1 MAILVNQVYLH
12 RHKLKMMWFM
22 INRMEAQT
30 STEER
35 KGGEEE
41 LTEEEIQAKLEK

>member
-1 MAILVNQVYLH
+1 MH

-22 INRMEAQT
+22 INRMEAAQPA
-30 STEER
+30 TEER

-41 LTEEEIQAKLEK
+41 LTEEEQQAKLEK